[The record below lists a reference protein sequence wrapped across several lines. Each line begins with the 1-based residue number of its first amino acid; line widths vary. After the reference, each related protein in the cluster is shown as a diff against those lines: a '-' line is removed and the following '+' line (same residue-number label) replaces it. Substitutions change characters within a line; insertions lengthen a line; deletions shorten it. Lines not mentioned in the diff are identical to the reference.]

1 MTNVPQ
7 PIRDAWVDLYKLFD
21 ISFNMD
27 GSEKAWIEY
36 WDKANVLI
44 KKYGDDIPLLTM
56 LEAIAHFIAFFAEGR
71 KPKSENESLTW
82 KADEPYPYP
91 KD

>member
-36 WDKANVLI
+36 WDKANALI
-44 KKYGDDIPLLTM
+44 KKYGDEVPILTL
-56 LEAIAHFIAFFAEGR
+56 LEAVGHFIAFFVEGR
-71 KPKSENESLTW
+71 KQKNESLPW